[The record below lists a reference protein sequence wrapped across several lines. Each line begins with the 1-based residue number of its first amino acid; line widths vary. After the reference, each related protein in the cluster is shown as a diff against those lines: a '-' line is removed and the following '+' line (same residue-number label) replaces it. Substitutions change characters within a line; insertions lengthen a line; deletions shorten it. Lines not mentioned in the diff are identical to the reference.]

1 LKILLIDNY
10 DSFTYNIVHYVEGFG
25 NEVDVCFN
33 TAIPFD
39 EILSYD
45 KVILS
50 PGPGLPSEAG
60 QLVEFIQ
67 LFNTKIPILG
77 ICLGFQALVEYY
89 GGKLINQ
96 QHVKHGIKEMCFFD
110 NDSQLFLN
118 TPKQFN
124 IGLYHSWAADKT
136 CFPKGLSITARSEND
151 VIMGFEHKYYPN
163 YGVQF
168 HPESI
173 MTEHGLQIIKNFLF
187 TK

>member
-10 DSFTYNIVHYVEGFG
+10 DSFTYNIVHYVEGF
-25 NEVDVCFN
+25 NADVDVCFN

-39 EILSYD
+39 KIRKYD

-60 QLVEFIQ
+60 ELMSFIER
-67 LFNTKIPILG
+67 FHTKIPILG
-77 ICLGFQALVEYY
+77 ICLGFQALIEFY
-89 GGKLINQ
+89 GGKLVNQ
-96 QHVKHGIKEMCFFD
+96 KQVKHGVKEVCFFE
-110 NDSQLFLN
+110 NESQLFLN

-124 IGLYHSWAADKT
+124 IGLYHSWAADIDYI
-136 CFPKGLSITARSEND
+136 PAVLSITAKSKHG
-151 VIMGFEHKYYPN
+151 VIMGVEHKNHPV

-173 MTEHGLQIIKNFLF
+173 MTEHGFQIIKNFLAAD
-187 TK
+187 